1 MNPLLIAKYIVI
13 LAIFAFVFYAG
24 QRYERSEWLE
34 KEVAAQ
40 KALATETQKVHDA
53 EQLAEQHRAELEVK
67 NVELIK
73 TRTDLANANRIATE
87 RLRKLAIGG
96 TAPSTATTPTTGSS
110 TNNTTETERI
120 LSIRIAEIEKLFYGL
135 DKLTI
140 EADTVNDAYISCVG
154 R

>member
-1 MNPLLIAKYIVI
+1 MNPLLIAKYIGI
-13 LAIFAFVFYAG
+13 LSIFAFVFYAG
-24 QRYERSEWLE
+24 QRYERSGWLE
-34 KEVAAQ
+34 KEVVAQ
-40 KALATETQKVHDA
+40 KALVTETQKVHDA

-96 TAPSTATTPTTGSS
+96 TAPSTTTTSPTVSRS
-110 TNNTTETERI
+110 NDSPETEWV
-120 LSIRIAEIEKLFYGL
+120 LSIRVADLEKLLSGV
-135 DKLTI
+135 DQVQI
-140 EADTVNDAYISCVG
+140 WADEVNDAYINCVG